1 MNRNIGTADKII
13 RLIVGIIIIAL
24 GIYYRSW
31 WGLLAVIPLG
41 TAVVGFCGLYPLLGI
56 NTCKKK

>member
-1 MNRNIGTADKII
+1 MNKNIGTADKII
-13 RLIVGIIIIAL
+13 RIIVGIIIIAL

-31 WGLLAVIPLG
+31 WGFLAVIPLG